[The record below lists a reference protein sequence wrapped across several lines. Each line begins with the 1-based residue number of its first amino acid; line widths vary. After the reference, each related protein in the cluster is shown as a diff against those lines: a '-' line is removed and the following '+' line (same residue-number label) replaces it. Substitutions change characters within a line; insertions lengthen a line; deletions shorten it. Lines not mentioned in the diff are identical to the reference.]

1 MHLTSLQL
9 ICQRFFS
16 YGEEHYL
23 LNYLLYLFKLPG
35 KSLICQYNFLNLYWG
50 KKSLRKKKKNAFLV
64 LEEKFGKKNDK
75 LVRRKVDV
83 TRATGMSLK

>member
-1 MHLTSLQL
+1 MPVQL
-9 ICQRFFS
+9 PELVL
-16 YGEEHYL
+16 GEE
-23 LNYLLYLFKLPG
+23 
-35 KSLICQYNFLNLYWG
+35 KSL
-50 KKSLRKKKKNAFLV
+50 KKKNAFLV

>member
-1 MHLTSLQL
+1 MPVQL
-9 ICQRFFS
+9 PELVL
-16 YGEEHYL
+16 GEE
-23 LNYLLYLFKLPG
+23 
-35 KSLICQYNFLNLYWG
+35 KSL
-50 KKSLRKKKKNAFLV
+50 KKKKNAFLV